1 MTIGSKEAHK
11 SGTENV
17 AAIGYAPVTICGRCW
32 LTLHDPYPP
41 HRSRYA
47 GIFHF
52 AFQMTRNS
60 SPAETR
66 RSLGSRLSPSC
77 RYHAADSK
85 RGSRTTQNWP
95 FCVATARRTNH
106 KWKAPNRRSEI
117 VRTNNNAPLVTL
129 CNCEERCRLQTSA
142 QEDQRIRALSRTPL
156 GDDGLTPPLGKPERF
171 GDSDIRG
178 IGDSQRKVLIRIH
191 QVGDPRIIGARQV
204 DGSKVSISQRRAGRL
219 LIVSLLL
226 PGQARQGS
234 G

>member
-106 KWKAPNRRSEI
+106 KWKAPNRRSG
-117 VRTNNNAPLVTL
+117 TGTL
-129 CNCEERCRLQTSA
+129 L
-142 QEDQRIRALSRTPL
+142 
-156 GDDGLTPPLGKPERF
+156 LTPCNQSLSGAARTLPPNGRGVDCQAAVSTAFRTGISARLGWCRRPIADVPADAIKSCLPAAATDRS
-171 GDSDIRG
+171 GD
-178 IGDSQRKVLIRIH
+178 
-191 QVGDPRIIGARQV
+191 
-204 DGSKVSISQRRAGRL
+204 IS
-219 LIVSLLL
+219 
-226 PGQARQGS
+226 
-234 G
+234 

>member
-1 MTIGSKEAHK
+1 MTGLAGGGSAVISALGGTLGVGTTALAIHGAAHRLLPRFPDGHLYADLRGYACGQALLPAGAATATIETPAAAQPSAHK
-11 SGTENV
+11 RMIGALPTE
-17 AAIGYAPVTICGRCW
+17 P
-32 LTLHDPYPP
+32 
-41 HRSRYA
+41 SA
-47 GIFHF
+47 GKS
-52 AFQMTRNS
+52 AV
-60 SPAETR
+60 
-66 RSLGSRLSPSC
+66 PS
-77 RYHAADSK
+77 
-85 RGSRTTQNWP
+85 
-95 FCVATARRTNH
+95 
-106 KWKAPNRRSEI
+106 RRSEI

>member
-1 MTIGSKEAHK
+1 VK
-11 SGTENV
+11 
-17 AAIGYAPVTICGRCW
+17 
-32 LTLHDPYPP
+32 
-41 HRSRYA
+41 
-47 GIFHF
+47 
-52 AFQMTRNS
+52 
-60 SPAETR
+60 
-66 RSLGSRLSPSC
+66 
-77 RYHAADSK
+77 
-85 RGSRTTQNWP
+85 
-95 FCVATARRTNH
+95 ARRAEA
-106 KWKAPNRRSEI
+106 APNRMISIGQGRELETRAVVNIRQGSEI

-142 QEDQRIRALSRTPL
+142 QKDQRIRALSRTPL